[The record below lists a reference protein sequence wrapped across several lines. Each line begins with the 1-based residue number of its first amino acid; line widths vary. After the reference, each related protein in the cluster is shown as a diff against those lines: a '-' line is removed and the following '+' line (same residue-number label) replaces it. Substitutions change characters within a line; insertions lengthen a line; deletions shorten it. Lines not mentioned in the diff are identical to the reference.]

1 MRALSFCSGALLAA
15 LLAASPDLA
24 SAQMKLSPKAAAPGG
39 SETRYFTS
47 IDGLMEGNAD
57 AILKET
63 RSGKTVTAAVLDV
76 CYPVAKNSD
85 RKDRFVVNLA
95 INGQALSGTT
105 QSLGD
110 KVPVTVKLNRKPTG
124 DTFEFR
130 GQIAIGSNVTE
141 VASSDNSDISEKEF
155 LDSQVVD
162 DGITPAPK
170 DFSEVSPEAVGVRV
184 KLESALD
191 FLKSLKG
198 QDVEVALSSL
208 AVTCD
213 ALRGGQQTINIAV
226 DPDRAAA
233 LIAKARAMPGVVLA
247 GWTTGVVE
255 MERAIRFAAA
265 DWRDGDKLNRDKLVA
280 TVSGALAK
288 TLSAKF
294 VASSWS
300 TTTGKL
306 KLTFKRPSPVY
317 PALELTDTI
326 EVVALVAA
334 DKPGATDKLLLWLGN
349 PVTTTADEGARA
361 KLVLSDESSGEE
373 EGDRRDDSGS
383 IDALTR
389 ELKGQRWDADKSVWK

>member
-1 MRALSFCSGALLAA
+1 MRALLLLAA
-15 LLAASPDLA
+15 VLIAAMPNIA
-24 SAQMKLSPKAAAPGG
+24 TAQVKLPAKTDPNVV
-39 SETRYFTS
+39 ETRYFTS
-47 IDGLMEGNAD
+47 IDGLMESNAD
-57 AILKET
+57 VILKET
-63 RSGKTVTAAVLDV
+63 RKGKTVSAAVLDV
-76 CYPVAKNSD
+76 CYPAEKDSD

-184 KLESALD
+184 KLESAID

-233 LIAKARAMPGVVLA
+233 LIAKTRAMPGVMLA

-255 MERAIRFAAA
+255 MDRTIRFAAA
-265 DWRDGDKLNRDKLVA
+265 DWRDGAKLNRDKLVA
-280 TVSGALAK
+280 TLSGALAK

-317 PALELTDTI
+317 PALDLTDTI

-334 DKPGATDKLLLWLGN
+334 DKPGASDKLMLWLGN
-349 PVTTTADEGARA
+349 PVTTTADEGTGA

-373 EGDRRDDSGS
+373 EGDHRDDSGS

>member
-1 MRALSFCSGALLAA
+1 MRALLLLAA
-15 LLAASPDLA
+15 VFIAAMPNLAT
-24 SAQMKLSPKAAAPGG
+24 AQIKLPAKTDPNVA
-39 SETRYFTS
+39 ETRYFTS

-57 AILKET
+57 VILKET
-63 RSGKTVTAAVLDV
+63 RKGKTVTAAMLDV
-76 CYPVAKNSD
+76 CYPADKTSD

-95 INGQALSGTT
+95 VNGQTLSGSA

-130 GQIAIGSNVTE
+130 GQISIGSNVTE
-141 VASSDNSDISEKEF
+141 VASTDNSDISEKEF

-198 QDVEVALSSL
+198 QDVEVALNSL

-213 ALRGGQQTINIAV
+213 ALRAGQQTITMSV

-233 LIAKARAMPGVVLA
+233 LIARAKAMTGVTLA

-255 MERAIRFAAA
+255 MDRAIRFAAA
-265 DWRDGDKLNRDKLVA
+265 DWRDGDKLNRDKLAA
-280 TVSGALAK
+280 TLSAVLAK
-288 TLSAKF
+288 TLSAKL
-294 VASSWS
+294 ASSSWS

-306 KLTFKRPSPVY
+306 KLNFKRPSPVY

-326 EVVALVAA
+326 EVVALVAP
-334 DKPGATDKLLLWLGN
+334 DKPGATDKLMLWLSN
-349 PVTTTADEGARA
+349 PVTTTADEGSGAR
-361 KLVLSDESSGEE
+361 LVLSDESSGEE
-373 EGDRRDDSGS
+373 EGDQRDDSGAV
-383 IDALTR
+383 DALTR

>member
-1 MRALSFCSGALLAA
+1 MRALLLLAA
-15 LLAASPDLA
+15 VLIAAMPNI
-24 SAQMKLSPKAAAPGG
+24 AAAQVKLPAKTDPNVA
-39 SETRYFTS
+39 EARYFTS

-57 AILKET
+57 VILKET
-63 RSGKTVTAAVLDV
+63 RKGKTVSAAVLDV
-76 CYPVAKNSD
+76 CYPANKDSD

-95 INGQALSGTT
+95 INGQTLSGST

-130 GQIAIGSNVTE
+130 GQIAIGGNVTE
-141 VASSDNSDISEKEF
+141 VASNDNSDISEKEF

-233 LIAKARAMPGVVLA
+233 LIAKARAMPGVTLA

-255 MERAIRFAAA
+255 MDRAIRFAAA

-280 TVSGALAK
+280 TLSGALAK

-326 EVVALVAA
+326 EVIALVAA

-349 PVTTTADEGARA
+349 PVTTTADEGAGA

>member
-1 MRALSFCSGALLAA
+1 MRAPLLLAA
-15 LLAASPDLA
+15 VLIAAVPDIA
-24 SAQMKLSPKAAAPGG
+24 TAQVKLPAKTDPNVT
-39 SETRYFTS
+39 ETRYFTS
-47 IDGLMEGNAD
+47 IDGLMNGNAD
-57 AILKET
+57 VVLKET
-63 RSGKTVTAAVLDV
+63 RKGKAVSAAVLDV
-76 CYPVAKNSD
+76 CYPADKTSD

-95 INGQALSGTT
+95 VNGQTLSGTT

-110 KVPVTVKLNRKPTG
+110 KVPVAVKLNRKPTG

-130 GQIAIGSNVTE
+130 GQITIGSNVTE

-162 DGITPAPK
+162 DGITPQPK
-170 DFSEVSPEAVGVRV
+170 DFSEVSPEAIGVRV
-184 KLESALD
+184 KLDSALD

-198 QDVEVALSSL
+198 QDVEVALNSL

-213 ALRGGQQTINIAV
+213 ALRGGQQTINMAV

-233 LIAKARAMPGVVLA
+233 LIQKAKSMPGVTLA

-255 MERAIRFAAA
+255 MDRAIRFAAA
-265 DWRDGDKLNRDKLVA
+265 EWRDGDKLNRDKLVSTIA
-280 TVSGALAK
+280 SVLAK

-294 VASSWS
+294 VTSSWS

-306 KLTFKRPSPVY
+306 RLTFKRPSPVY

-334 DKPGATDKLLLWLGN
+334 DKPGASDRLMLWLGN
-349 PVTTTADEGARA
+349 PVTTTADEGAGA
-361 KLVLSDESSGEE
+361 KLTLSDESSGEE
-373 EGDRRDDSGS
+373 EGDQKDDSGA

-389 ELKGQRWDADKSVWK
+389 ELKGQRWDADKSMWK

>member
-1 MRALSFCSGALLAA
+1 MRASLLLAA
-15 LLAASPDLA
+15 VLFATVPDFALG
-24 SAQMKLSPKAAAPGG
+24 QVKLPAKTDPNVV
-39 SETRYFTS
+39 ETRYFTS
-47 IDGLMEGNAD
+47 IDGLMNGNAD
-57 AILKET
+57 VVLKET
-63 RSGKTVTAAVLDV
+63 RKGKAVSAAVLDV
-76 CYPVAKNSD
+76 CYPADRTSD

-95 INGQALSGTT
+95 VNGQTLTGSA

-130 GQIAIGSNVTE
+130 GQITIGSNVTE

-162 DGITPAPK
+162 DGITPSPK

-198 QDVEVALSSL
+198 QDVEVALNSL

-213 ALRGGQQTINIAV
+213 ALRGGQQTINMTV

-233 LIAKARAMPGVVLA
+233 LIAKAKAIPGVTLA

-255 MERAIRFAAA
+255 MDRTIRFAAA

-280 TVSGALAK
+280 TVSGVLAK

-294 VASSWS
+294 AVSSWS

-306 KLTFKRPSPVY
+306 KLTFKRPSLVY

-326 EVVALVAA
+326 EVVALVAP
-334 DKPGATDKLLLWLGN
+334 DKPGGSDKLMLWLGN
-349 PVTTTADEGARA
+349 PVTSTADEGAGA
-361 KLVLSDESSGEE
+361 KLVLSDESAGEE
-373 EGDRRDDSGS
+373 EGDQKDDSGS

-389 ELKGQRWDADKSVWK
+389 ELKGQRWDADKSAWK

>member
-1 MRALSFCSGALLAA
+1 MRASLLLAA
-15 LLAASPDLA
+15 VLFAVVPDFALA
-24 SAQMKLSPKAAAPGG
+24 QVKLPAKTDPNVA
-39 SETRYFTS
+39 ETRYFTS
-47 IDGLMEGNAD
+47 IDGLLNGNAD
-57 AILKET
+57 VVLKET
-63 RSGKTVTAAVLDV
+63 RKGKAVTAATLDV
-76 CYPVAKNSD
+76 CYPTDKASD
-85 RKDRFVVNLA
+85 RKDRFVVSLA
-95 INGQALSGTT
+95 VNGQTLTGNT

-130 GQIAIGSNVTE
+130 GQITIGSNVTE

-162 DGITPAPK
+162 DGITPSPK
-170 DFSEVSPEAVGVRV
+170 DFSEVSPEAVGVRI
-184 KLESALD
+184 KLDHAVD

-198 QDVEVALSSL
+198 QDVEVALNSL

-213 ALRGGQQTINIAV
+213 ALRSGQQTISMAV

-233 LIAKARAMPGVVLA
+233 LIAKAKAMPGVALA

-255 MERAIRFAAA
+255 MDRAIRFAAA
-265 DWRDGDKLNRDKLVA
+265 DWRDGDRLNRDKLAA
-280 TVSGALAK
+280 TVSGVLAK

-294 VASSWS
+294 VTSSWS

-326 EVVALVAA
+326 EVVALVSA
-334 DKPGATDKLLLWLGN
+334 DKPGGSDKLLLWLGN
-349 PVTTTADEGARA
+349 PVTSTADEGAGA

-373 EGDRRDDSGS
+373 ESDQKDDSGS
-383 IDALTR
+383 IEALTR
-389 ELKGQRWDADKSVWK
+389 ELKGQRWDADKSAWK